1 MKVTVNIMIGHLIGR
16 DRAQL
21 LVIDIQSKLV
31 PTIHEAARLIER
43 SAFLIKTA
51 RHLGVPITVT
61 EQYPKGLGP
70 TDQTLLQLC
79 GNATPVFA
87 KTAFSAFKDDA
98 INTHISRDKG
108 RTDLVMIGMEAHVC
122 VMQSAMDA
130 MDAGFNVFVVAD
142 AIGSRSANDPP
153 LAAARMREAGA
164 KIVSA
169 EMMFFEW
176 LERSGTEEF
185 KALSPMLRQ

>member
-1 MKVTVNIMIGHLIGR
+1 MNSNLVSRQSAH
-16 DRAQL
+16 L

-31 PTIHEAARLIER
+31 PTINEAARLIER

-51 RHLGVPITVT
+51 KHLGVPITVT

-70 TDQTLLQLC
+70 TDSDLMQLC
-79 GNATPVFA
+79 GNDTPVFA

-98 INTHISRDKG
+98 IRAHVTRDTSRK
-108 RTDLVMIGMEAHVC
+108 DLVIIGMEAHVC

-130 MDAGFNVFVVAD
+130 IDAGFNVFVVAD

-153 LAAARMREAGA
+153 LATARLREAGA

-176 LERSGTEEF
+176 LERSGTEDF
-185 KALSPMLRQ
+185 KVLSPMLRG